1 MTNPSIL
8 MQGAYSLENP
18 HGARTGYVVLDFT
31 RDNFDNV
38 FSGFYSLTDMI
49 LILDDH
55 RKPVYCS
62 RPDYSEAQISG
73 IIAEL
78 MKPQGTAEAGKGA
91 QQYLCLREPE
101 RGFLGD
107 LMPGQAPI
115 SAPASG

>member
-1 MTNPSIL
+1 MKKRSLRKASQNEGMTYYRTDPYLAVTNPSIL

-55 RKPVYCS
+55 RM
-62 RPDYSEAQISG
+62 QISLHRC
-73 IIAEL
+73 AYF
-78 MKPQGTAEAGKGA
+78 A
-91 QQYLCLREPE
+91 
-101 RGFLGD
+101 
-107 LMPGQAPI
+107 
-115 SAPASG
+115 